1 MVNVLL
7 VPELRELLAEK
18 NYEALRNF
26 CESFHPANVAEFL
39 SALTPL
45 EIWEILS
52 QLTPSLRGEIFSHL
66 DEKVQRKMISTL
78 GREIIGKLLSE
89 MPPDDRVDLMKR
101 LPRKQQEALIPAMAQ
116 AEREDLRRLI
126 AYPEGTAGAIMT
138 SEYAVLHPDLTVDE
152 ALAKLRREA
161 PDKETIYY
169 CYVVDQNNRLVGFV
183 SLKDLILAPPKSKIR
198 DIMHEDVIYARVTD
212 DQEEV
217 ARTIQKYDLLA
228 IPVVDENQRL
238 VGIITHDDAMDVI
251 QQEQQEDVEKL
262 MAISGA
268 HEVGAYMKLSTWEH
282 FKSRIPWILTLAIL
296 GFISGY
302 IVQTY
307 ESILLQVA
315 ILASFMPMLADTGGN
330 AGSQSATLV
339 IRALALKEI
348 TTRDALKILVKEF
361 KVAFLMSIVLAL
373 VAYLRVM
380 LFIGHSTGT
389 TATIPPLKVGIA
401 VAIALAIQVI
411 SSTLIGAFLP
421 LIASSF
427 GFDPA
432 VVASPMLT
440 TVVDITGLFI
450 FFSIA
455 KIILGI

>member
-1 MVNVLL
+1 MVNPLL
-7 VPELRELLAEK
+7 APELRELLEEK
-18 NYEALRNF
+18 RFDEIREF
-26 CESFHPANVAEFL
+26 CEFTHPAQVAEFL
-39 SALTPL
+39 SALTPR

-52 QLTPSLRGEIFSHL
+52 HLAPSLRGEIFSHL
-66 DEKVQRKMISTL
+66 DEEIQFEMIHSL
-78 GREIIGKLLSE
+78 GREVMGKLLSE
-89 MPPDDRVDLMKR
+89 MPPDDRVDLIKH
-101 LPRKQQEALIPAMAQ
+101 LPERQREAIIPAMAQ

-138 SEYAVLHPDLTVDE
+138 SEYAILQPELTVEE

-169 CYVVDQNNRLVGFV
+169 SYVTDQNQRLMGFV
-183 SLKDLILAPPKSKIR
+183 SLKDLILASPSSTIQE
-198 DIMHEDVIYARVTD
+198 IMHEDVIFARTTD

-228 IPVVDENQRL
+228 IPVVDENHRL

-282 FKSRIPWILTLAIL
+282 FKSRIPWIFGLAIL

-302 IVQTY
+302 IVQSY
-307 ESILLQVA
+307 ESILIQVA

-348 TTRDALKILVKEF
+348 SKRDALKILAKEF
-361 KVAFLMSIVLAL
+361 KVAFLMALVLAM
-373 VAYLRVM
+373 VAYFRVL
-380 LFIGHSTGT
+380 LFMGHSS
-389 TATIPPLKVGIA
+389 TAETIPALKVGIA
-401 VAIALAIQVI
+401 VATALGIQVI

-421 LIASSF
+421 LIASSIRL
-427 GFDPA
+427 DPA

-450 FFSIA
+450 FFSVA
-455 KIILGI
+455 KLVLGI